1 MKKLGLLFLLST
13 LVSCNALKAITDG
26 ETDLDDR
33 FGAGQYNEELWNGLV
48 SFWRFDE
55 SGSTQDRSDIQG
67 SNNLIYNQG
76 SINSTG
82 GINGNAI
89 DCNLSGSNRFSLNS
103 SNNMNFGTA
112 PGNNFA
118 IGFWIYVTSDIGG
131 SHIADFS
138 SGFNITLDG
147 SSGITFWVNGNTH
160 VATIGSGSWQHVVF
174 NLDRNTGV
182 TAFVNGSQQGSTVF
196 NTTGSNLNDSTFTL
210 CTTVGWASPLDGN
223 LDSFGIWNRTL
234 SSSEISDLYRGFNN
248 LD

>member
-26 ETDLDDR
+26 ETDLDDK

-82 GINGNAI
+82 GINGNALDCSSI
-89 DCNLSGSNRFSLNS
+89 DGTNRFTLNS
-103 SNNMNFGTA
+103 SIGLNY
-112 PGNNFA
+112 GNNGNFS
-118 IGFWIYVTSDIGG
+118 ISFWIYLNTFNAGDY
-131 SHIADFS
+131 IADFS
-138 SGFNITLDG
+138 TGYNITLSG
-147 SSGITFWVNGNTH
+147 SSDITLNVNGNT
-160 VATIGSGSWQHVVF
+160 VSGNV
-174 NLDRNTGV
+174 NTGAWTHV
-182 TAFVNGSQQGSTVF
+182 TYTVDRVNGSSTYINGAQQNFTTHNSTGV
-196 NTTGSNLNDSTFTL
+196 SYIDSTFAVCSST
-210 CTTVGWASPLDGN
+210 GFAANPDGQI
-223 LDSFGIWNRTL
+223 DSFGIWNRTL